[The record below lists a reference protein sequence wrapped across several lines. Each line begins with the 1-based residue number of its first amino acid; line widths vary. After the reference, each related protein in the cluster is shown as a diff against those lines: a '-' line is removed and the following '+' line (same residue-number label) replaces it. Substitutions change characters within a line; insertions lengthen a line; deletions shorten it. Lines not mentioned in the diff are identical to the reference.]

1 MMKPVRSKISLLLIT
16 VYALFVLPLCAQN
29 PLGSVRGTV
38 QDGAGA
44 RIPQAKVS
52 LNNAEKSL
60 TRNVKS
66 DAQGEFRAEDLPAGS
81 YQVTANAVGFASA
94 HAEVSVAVSSS
105 RQITITLRPSSVSQ
119 KIIVDGTASV
129 TPPELQT
136 ESAWHQTVIYRQL
149 LNAIPL
155 PPPTFPHL
163 TSPAPA

>member
-81 YQVTANAVGFASA
+81 YQVTANAAGFASA

-119 KIIVDGTASV
+119 KIILDGSASV
-129 TPPELQT
+129 TAAELQT
-136 ESAWHQTVIYRQL
+136 ESAVHQAVIYRQDL
-149 LNAIPL
+149 DAIPL
-155 PPPTFPHL
+155 AARSFANIAYL
-163 TSPAPA
+163 TPC